1 MPIGL
6 TFPLV
11 KNSGSL
17 GYLAFSST
25 EKEAVSYNLK
35 SLVLTNWGER
45 PCHFYLGCNL
55 QEFIF
60 GQLSEDTIEQV
71 QERIESQVAMWL
83 PYISLKNVDVK
94 FPSEI
99 PNGMR
104 VIIEYSLKGRQDL
117 GSVLEIDVRN

>member
-6 TFPLV
+6 TFPLA

-55 QEFIF
+55 REFIF

-83 PYISLKNVDVK
+83 PYVSLKNVDIK

-104 VIIEYSLKGRQDL
+104 IVIQYSLKGRQDL
-117 GSVLEIDVRN
+117 GSVLEIDVVA

>member
-6 TFPLV
+6 TFPLA

-55 QEFIF
+55 REFIF

-83 PYISLKNVDVK
+83 PYVLLKNVDIK

-104 VIIEYSLKGRQDL
+104 IVIQYSLKGRQDL
-117 GSVLEIDVRN
+117 GSVLEIDVVA